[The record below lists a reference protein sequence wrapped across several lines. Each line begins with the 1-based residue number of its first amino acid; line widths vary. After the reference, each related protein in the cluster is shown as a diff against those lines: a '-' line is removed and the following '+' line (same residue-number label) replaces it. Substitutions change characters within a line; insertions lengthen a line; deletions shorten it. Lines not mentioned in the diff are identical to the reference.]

1 MFVDRRGLKVN
12 DAKGQRLSI
21 NFHEFLLIIKSQIQS
36 DRNNHWRN
44 QSDFLHYQKYD
55 EYFSLESFTKAVD
68 SLDDHGFKVHDT
80 RAAIKH
86 DLSNLKRV
94 NGDFSKIKDVD
105 LKKMKNEGI
114 VPSYK
119 SMFGD
124 TEIELVKDIY
134 SDDINLYKSHFGDNC
149 LLF

>member
-1 MFVDRRGLKVN
+1 MKE
-12 DAKGQRLSI
+12 KKISI
-21 NFHEFLLIIKSQIQS
+21 NFHDFLSIIKSQAKV
-36 DRNNHWRN
+36 DRDEHWRN

-55 EYFSLESFTKAVD
+55 EYFSLESFSKAID
-68 SLDDHGFKVHDT
+68 LLDDHGFKVHDT
-80 RAAIKH
+80 REAIKN
-86 DLSNLKRV
+86 DLSSLKKV
-94 NGDFSKIKDVD
+94 NGDFSKIKDVE

-119 SMFGD
+119 SMFGN

-134 SDDINLYKSHFGDNC
+134 SDDINLYKSHFGDKD